1 MINRKAML
9 TQAIENGFDQTT
21 EGYPDILTYCKEK
34 NAYDYTIWGNTVT
47 GKNLIPY
54 PYAETTKTVNGVT
67 FTDNGDGTITANGTA
82 TQSAYFVFRRDL
94 KNIIDIS
101 KKYILSGSSDISV
114 YIALY
119 QDDIWKREFHSRN
132 GNPIILDFPSYTDIE
147 YNRILVTTYV
157 PSGKTVNNAIVKP
170 MLELGEVAT
179 EYEPYTESYV
189 GDKTKNLIPY
199 PYAITTQT
207 TNGVTFTDNGDG
219 TITVN
224 GTATSNTYFILNDKL
239 KNIIDISK
247 KYILSGSSDISV
259 YIALY
264 QDDIWKREF
273 HSRNGN
279 PIILD
284 FPSYTDIEYNRI
296 LVTTYVPSGK
306 TVNNAIVKPMLEL
319 GEVATYYEPYGY
331 KIPLVNGEEET
342 VLYLPAPLG
351 AGETVN
357 STEASL
363 PPLPLHEGTNQITAA
378 TATPPA
384 KIRVDYRARVKA
396 EAYHAD

>member
-1 MINRKAML
+1 MINRKEML

-21 EGYPDILTYCKEK
+21 EGYPDILKYCKEK

-54 PYAETTKTVNGVT
+54 PYANTTQTTNGVT

-82 TQSAYFVFRRDL
+82 TQSAYFVCYRNL
-94 KNIIDIS
+94 ENIIDIS

-119 QDDIWKREFHSRN
+119 QDNIWKKSINSSN
-132 GNPIILDFPSYTDIE
+132 GKPVILDFPNYTNIE
-147 YNRILVTTYV
+147 YNRILVATYV

-179 EYEPYTESYV
+179 S
-189 GDKTKNLIPY
+189 
-199 PYAITTQT
+199 
-207 TNGVTFTDNGDG
+207 F
-219 TITVN
+219 
-224 GTATSNTYFILNDKL
+224 
-239 KNIIDISK
+239 
-247 KYILSGSSDISV
+247 
-259 YIALY
+259 
-264 QDDIWKREF
+264 
-273 HSRNGN
+273 
-279 PIILD
+279 
-284 FPSYTDIEYNRI
+284 
-296 LVTTYVPSGK
+296 
-306 TVNNAIVKPMLEL
+306 
-319 GEVATYYEPYGY
+319 EPYGY

-378 TATPPA
+378 TAAPPA

-396 EAYHAD
+396 ESHNAG